1 MVGVF
6 SLAFIENGAYAIIA
20 LFGSWGIFVGAV
32 LMQKKSKKKHCIWR
46 SVSSLLNS

>member
-32 LMQKKSKKKHCIWR
+32 LMQKKARKNTAFGAVYH
-46 SVSSLLNS
+46 LY